1 MIGTRVGPY
10 RIERKLGQGGMGA
23 VYEAVH
29 ETIERRVAIKVL
41 NPQLA
46 QNSDVSVRFI
56 NEARAVNLV
65 NHPGLVQISDFGQMP
80 DGTAYIVMELLEG
93 ETLSKRLARLG
104 GKLPL
109 PDMLKMVRQI
119 ASALQAAHMKGIVHR
134 DLKPDNVMLVTESDP
149 ETGTRERVKLLDFGI
164 AKLNSASQGTNKS
177 NTQTDA
183 VLGSPEYMSPEQCK
197 GGVNIDQKAD
207 LYSLGVIMYRMLSGR
222 LPFNAEGVGALMAMH
237 IYEKPPDLRPLAP
250 DVPPEMVALV
260 DKMLSKV
267 PTERPTAAQV
277 QYEIEQLANRVG
289 MPMVTSSMQ
298 AIRSQIMTAESM
310 PESVRGISTLGGA
323 SGQAAALPIAP
334 PRSKAPLLV
343 GLGIGVVVMAGAVVA
358 LVTLRKPDKPQPPV
372 VVVQTKQPE
381 PPKESPPPSDT
392 KKRPKWSV
400 DSDPQ
405 GADIIRTDDGQLLG
419 QTPWSGEQPEG
430 SGPVDVTLHLTGFAD
445 RKLTLKPGADASYK
459 QTLKPKRGKKG
470 DKGKAG
476 KNQDQKNDGPE
487 IAD

>member
-1 MIGTRVGPY
+1 
-10 RIERKLGQGGMGA
+10 MGA

-46 QNSDVSVRFI
+46 QSADVSVRFI

-65 NHPGLVQISDFGQMP
+65 NHPGLVQVSDFGQLP

-104 GKLPL
+104 GRMPL
-109 PDMLKMVRQI
+109 PEILRMCRQI
-119 ASALQAAHMKGIVHR
+119 SSALQAAHMKGIVHR
-134 DLKPDNVMLVTESDP
+134 DLKPDNVMLVMESDP
-149 ETGTRERVKLLDFGI
+149 EQGSRERVKLLDFGI
-164 AKLNSASQGTNKS
+164 AKLGASSQGTNKS

-207 LYSLGVIMYRMLSGR
+207 IYSLGVIMYRMLSGR
-222 LPFNAEGVGALMAMH
+222 LPFNAEGVGSLMAMH

-250 DVPPEMVALV
+250 EAPLELVALIE
-260 DKMLSKV
+260 KMLSKNSD
-267 PTERPTAAQV
+267 ERPTAAQF
-277 QYEIEQLANRVG
+277 QYEIEQLATRVG
-289 MPMVTSSMQ
+289 LSMVTTSMQ
-298 AIRSQIMTAESM
+298 AVRSQIMNAESM

-323 SGQAAALPIAP
+323 TGQAAVTPPP
-334 PRSKAPLLV
+334 PRKSKAPLLI
-343 GLGIGVVVMAGAVVA
+343 GAGVVVLGALLAVV
-358 LVTLRKPDKPQPPV
+358 LLRGPSQPQPPV
-372 VVVQTKQPE
+372 VVVPKQPVTTTTTTAT
-381 PPKESPPPSDT
+381 PPPPEP

-400 DSDPQ
+400 DSEPQ
-405 GADIIRTDDGQLLG
+405 GADIIRTDDGQVLG
-419 QTPWSGEQPEG
+419 QTPWSGEQPDG
-430 SGPVDVTLHLTGFAD
+430 TAPVEVKLHLTGFAD
-445 RKLTLKPGADASYK
+445 RKLTLKPGADAAYM

-470 DKGKAG
+470 DKGKSDG
-476 KNQDQKNDGPE
+476 KNQDHKKDDGPE

>member
-1 MIGTRVGPY
+1 
-10 RIERKLGQGGMGA
+10 MGA

-46 QNSDVSVRFI
+46 QNPEVAVRFI

-65 NHPGLVQISDFGQMP
+65 NHPGLVQVSDFGQMP

-104 GKLPL
+104 GRLGL
-109 PDMLKMVRQI
+109 TEALRLIRQI
-119 ASALQAAHMKGIVHR
+119 SSALQAAHMKGIVHR

-149 ETGTRERVKLLDFGI
+149 EHGTRERVKLLDFGI
-164 AKLNSASQGTNKS
+164 AKLNSSSQGTNKS

-207 LYSLGVIMYRMLSGR
+207 MYSLGVILYRMVSGR

-250 DVPPEMVALV
+250 DVPPDLVALIE
-260 DKMLSKV
+260 KMLSKNAE
-267 PTERPTAAQV
+267 ERPTAAQV
-277 QYEIEQLANRVG
+277 QYEVEQLGTRIG
-289 MPMVTSSMQ
+289 MPMLTSSMQ
-298 AIRSQIMTAESM
+298 AVRSQILPAEMM
-310 PESVRGISTLGGA
+310 PEAPRLSSTLGGA
-323 SGQAAALPIAP
+323 SGQSTVAP
-334 PRSKAPLLV
+334 PPKSKTGLFI
-343 GLGIGVVVMAGAVVA
+343 GLGIGTLLLAGGLAAVFV
-358 LVTLRKPDKPQPPV
+358 LRKPDKPP
-372 VVVQTKQPE
+372 VVVQTKPVE
-381 PPKESPPPSDT
+381 PPKDSTPPPEP
-392 KKRPKWSV
+392 KKRPKWQV
-400 DSDPQ
+400 DSEPQ
-405 GADIIRTDDGQLLG
+405 GADVIRLSDGEVLG

-430 SGPVDVTLHLTGFAD
+430 TEPVEVKLHLTGFSD
-445 RKLTLKPGADASYK
+445 RKIMLKPGADAAYK

-470 DKGKAG
+470 KGD
-476 KNQDQKNDGPE
+476 KNQEPKNDGPE

>member
-1 MIGTRVGPY
+1 MWLT
-10 RIERKLGQGGMGA
+10 
-23 VYEAVH
+23 
-29 ETIERRVAIKVL
+29 
-41 NPQLA
+41 
-46 QNSDVSVRFI
+46 
-56 NEARAVNLV
+56 
-65 NHPGLVQISDFGQMP
+65 
-80 DGTAYIVMELLEG
+80 
-93 ETLSKRLARLG
+93 
-104 GKLPL
+104 
-109 PDMLKMVRQI
+109 
-119 ASALQAAHMKGIVHR
+119 

-164 AKLNSASQGTNKS
+164 AKMSASSQGENKS

-207 LYSLGVIMYRMLSGR
+207 LYSLGVMMYRMLSGR

-250 DVPPEMVALV
+250 DTPPDLIALV

-267 PTERPTAAQV
+267 PAERPTAAQV
-277 QYEIEQLANRVG
+277 QYEIEQLATRVG

-323 SGQAAALPIAP
+323 SGQAAVPAP
-334 PRSKAPLLV
+334 PPKSKAPLFV
-343 GLGIGVVVMAGAVVA
+343 GLGVGSLVLVGAVVGA
-358 LVTLRKPDKPQPPV
+358 LSLRKPDKPQAQV
-372 VVVQTKQPE
+372 VMQQKQPD
-381 PPKESPPPSDT
+381 PPKETPPPPPEP
-392 KKRPKWSV
+392 KKRPKWTV
-400 DSDPQ
+400 DSEPQ

-419 QTPWSGEQPEG
+419 QTPWTGEQPDG
-430 SGPVDVTLHLTGFAD
+430 SGPVEVTIHLTGFSD
-445 RKLTLKPGADASYK
+445 RKITLKPGPDTSYK
-459 QTLKPKRGKKG
+459 QTLKPKRGR
-470 DKGKAG
+470 KGKAG